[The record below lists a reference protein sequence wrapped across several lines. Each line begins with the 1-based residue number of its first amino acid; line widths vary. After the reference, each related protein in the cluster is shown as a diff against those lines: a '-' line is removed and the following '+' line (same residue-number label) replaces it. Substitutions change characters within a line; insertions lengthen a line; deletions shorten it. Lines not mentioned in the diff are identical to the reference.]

1 MALRL
6 GWVKREEKLIWEIAS
21 HELPLL
27 VLAAAY
33 NGEWGK
39 G

>member
-27 VLAAAY
+27 VLVAAY

-39 G
+39 S